1 MHLRS
6 NCNME
11 EWKKYKL
18 GELSDI
24 QTGPFGSQLH
34 QRDYVDDGTPCIMPT
49 NIGNHLDILSEGIAK
64 VKDEDIKRLQKHCV
78 KLGDIIYSRR
88 GDIEKCAFI
97 TQQEEGWLCGTGCL
111 RIRINSVKTI
121 PLFIAYQLSTKEC
134 KRWIVGNAVG
144 TTMLNLNTSILK
156 ELPLSIPNIHEQNK
170 IVSILSSLDDK
181 IELNR
186 KINANLEA
194 QAQALFKSW
203 FVDFEPFK
211 DQPFV
216 ESELGMIPEGWKV
229 GRYDE
234 IIDSTISGDWG
245 KEKPEGNYTH
255 KVACIRGCD
264 FQDIKNGLRGKTPE
278 RYILE
283 KNFQTKHF
291 RDKDILVE
299 ISGGTATVSTGRVC
313 PVSQLLI
320 DKFNEDI
327 VCTNFCR
334 LVRPKPNYGAFLY
347 YSWLYKYDNKVMF
360 GYENGT
366 SGIKNFRIKDFT
378 ALEPIVIP
386 SEDALMSFQI
396 VIDKLQM
403 KLQMNGSESQKLA
416 SLRDTLLPRLM
427 SGELKV
433 NEFI

>member
-1 MHLRS
+1 
-6 NCNME
+6 ME
-11 EWKKYKL
+11 EWRQFKLIEVLDALIDYRGKTPKKTTSGVPLITAKIIKDGRIETPTEFISVDDYDSWMVRGFPKVGDVVLTTEAPL
-18 GELSDI
+18 GEVAQLDDANIALAQRVVTLRGKSNVLDNTYLKYYFLSNV
-24 QTGPFGSQLH
+24 GK
-34 QRDYVDDGTPCIMPT
+34 QRLKARET
-49 NIGNHLDILSEGIAK
+49 
-64 VKDEDIKRLQKHCV
+64 
-78 KLGDIIYSRR
+78 
-88 GDIEKCAFI
+88 
-97 TQQEEGWLCGTGCL
+97 
-111 RIRINSVKTI
+111 
-121 PLFIAYQLSTKEC
+121 
-134 KRWIVGNAVG
+134 G
-144 TTMLNLNTSILK
+144 TTVTGIKQSELKEVLVDVPPFEVQVRIAEILK
-156 ELPLSIPNIHEQNK
+156 
-170 IVSILSSLDDK
+170 SLDDK
-181 IELNR
+181 IEVNR
-186 KINANLEA
+186 KISENLEQ

-211 DQPFV
+211 DGEFV
-216 ESELGMIPEGWKV
+216 ESELGMIPKGWKV
-229 GRYDE
+229 GRYDD

-291 RDKDILVE
+291 KDKDILVE

-334 LVRPKPNYGAFLY
+334 LVRPMRNYGAYLY
-347 YSWLYKYDNKVMF
+347 YSWLYKYNNKVMF

-378 ALEPIVIP
+378 ALEPVVIP
-386 SEDALMSFQI
+386 SDEALLSFQSM
-396 VIDKLQM
+396 IDKLQM
-403 KLQMNGSESQKLA
+403 KLQMNGSESQELA
-416 SLRDTLLPRLM
+416 SIRDTLLPKLM

-433 NEFI
+433 QHTDLINDMLEKGIR